1 MPNLNARVIVPFA
14 IVTWLLGN
22 AIMREGTPGIVQA
35 AFVVAFAVA
44 VPIAVLWLMSEK
56 GWSTLAKAHRAQ
68 VPFTGE
74 WRLCMS
80 GRMSRVPVDHAE
92 YPEQQLRVHSTLRV
106 GITGRALYLSMLFS
120 KIPLLG
126 RFFPELEIK
135 WSAIR
140 SARTYEPDGW
150 FRYDEPGTLV
160 QARYDPNYTG
170 TFVELEIGE
179 PPVYLQLPAALLAVA
194 EPRLPP
200 VLSAVL
206 AGQQATQAVKAPP
219 RAGQ

>member
-14 IVTWLLGN
+14 IVTWLVGI
-22 AIMREGTPGIVQA
+22 AIMRESVPGIVQA
-35 AFVVAFAVA
+35 AFFVAFALA
-44 VPIAVLWLMSEK
+44 VPTTVFWLMAEK

-74 WRLCMS
+74 WQACMS
-80 GRMSRVPVDHAE
+80 GRMSRVPFDHPE
-92 YPEQQLRVHSTLRV
+92 YPKQQLRVHSTLRV
-106 GITGRALYLSMLFS
+106 GISERALYLSMLFS

-126 RFFPELEIK
+126 RFFPDIEIP

-140 SARTYEPDGW
+140 NARAYEPSGW

-179 PPVYLQLPAALLAVA
+179 PPVFLQLPAALLAAA

-206 AGQQATQAVKAPP
+206 AGQQIRQP
-219 RAGQ
+219 